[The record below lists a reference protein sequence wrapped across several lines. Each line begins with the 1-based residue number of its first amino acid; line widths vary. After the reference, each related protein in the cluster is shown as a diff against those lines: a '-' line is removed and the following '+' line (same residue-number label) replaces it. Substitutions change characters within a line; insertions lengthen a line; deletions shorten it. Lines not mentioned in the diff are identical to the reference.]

1 MKKFFMGC
9 GILAAVIV
17 GLFLVAAM
25 VLGHLIEAGKVP
37 DSMALPKNK
46 ISPSL
51 VAKLR
56 EMEIIEADEE
66 VQFYYSPALLS
77 FEAEGNLFTDRRV
90 ISYENKDVYSATWDE
105 IENIEFED
113 SDSFFEDAVITVTT
127 TDDELFILFVCAE
140 SNLDNAFY
148 KQLEKLWKKGRSG
161 DGAGSLE
168 AEDAD

>member
-1 MKKFFMGC
+1 MKKFFVGC
-9 GILAAVIV
+9 GILIAVVV
-17 GLFLVAAM
+17 GLILVAAV

-56 EMEIIEADEE
+56 EMEVIEADEE

-77 FEAEGNLFTDRRV
+77 FEVEGNLFTNLRV
-90 ISYENKDVYSATWDE
+90 ISYEGSDVYSATWDQ

-113 SDSFFEDAVITVTT
+113 SDSFFVDAVITVTT
-127 TDDELFILFVCAE
+127 TDDDLFILLVSAE

-148 KQLEKLWKKGRSG
+148 KQMNKLWEKNR
-161 DGAGSLE
+161 GA
-168 AEDAD
+168 DADEPLEVDDEN